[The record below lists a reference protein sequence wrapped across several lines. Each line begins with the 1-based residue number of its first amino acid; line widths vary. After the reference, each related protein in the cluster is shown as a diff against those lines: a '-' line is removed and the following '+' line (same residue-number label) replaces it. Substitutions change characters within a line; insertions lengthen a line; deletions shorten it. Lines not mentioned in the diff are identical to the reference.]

1 MATTQ
6 AERHAEQARQKAEQ
20 RREDASGAAG
30 WVAERAGKWS
40 LDGVDDAFMERQKYL
55 WNPLMDYWFR
65 MEMEGW
71 ENLPEPPALLIGI
84 HSGAP
89 FVWDAWT
96 VGIQWWRRFGTDRVL
111 HGTAHDA
118 LMAAPVIGD
127 YFRRMG
133 VLPAAPDSISAALAA
148 GHDVALWPGGEID
161 SLRTWGER
169 DQAILAG
176 RKGFVRM
183 AIKAGVPIVPI
194 ATVGGPDSMPVLMRG
209 RGLARALQLDKI
221 ARLKIFPIAVQAPWG
236 IAPAMLPELPLPTKI
251 RTALLDPIELDDDPE
266 RADDRDYVDA
276 KYDEVQNAI
285 QHGIDAL
292 ARRRRFPVFG

>member
-6 AERHAEQARQKAEQ
+6 AERHAEQAREKAEQ

-30 WVAERAGKWS
+30 WVAERAGQWS

-55 WNPLMDYWFR
+55 WNPLMDFWFR

-161 SLRTWGER
+161 SLRPWTKR
-169 DQAILAG
+169 DEAILAG

-194 ATVGGPDSMPVLMRG
+194 STVGGPDSMPVITSG
-209 RGLARALQLDKI
+209 RRLAKALQIDKLARIKV
-221 ARLKIFPIAVQAPWG
+221 FPIAISAPWG
-236 IAPAMLPELPLPTKI
+236 LGPAILPEIPFPTKI
-251 RTALLDPIELDDDPE
+251 RTAFQEPIEVSKDADKANDD
-266 RADDRDYVDA
+266 AYVSA
-276 KYDEVQNAI
+276 KYDEVQQAI
-285 QHGIDAL
+285 QRGMDML
-292 ARRRRFPVFG
+292 ARR